1 MRNILLISFVL
12 LFNPLNVF
20 SIEPDEILSDSI
32 LENRA
37 RNLSKGIRCL
47 VCQNQSID
55 DSDSELAKDL
65 RKIIRIKIVEG
76 KKDKEIN
83 DFLVEKYGNFILMK
97 PPFYSETFLL
107 WSSPFIIVFIG
118 FIIIFFSLK
127 KTRSENFLKNTKVVI
142 HLHVTR
148 TTVVQL

>member
-1 MRNILLISFVL
+1 MKNILLISFVL
-12 LFNPLNVF
+12 LLSPLNVF
-20 SIEPDEILSDSI
+20 SIEPDEILSDSK

-55 DSDSELAKDL
+55 DSDAELAKDL

-127 KTRSENFLKNTKVVI
+127 KTRSEN
-142 HLHVTR
+142 
-148 TTVVQL
+148 

>member
-20 SIEPDEILSDSI
+20 SIEPDEILSDSK

-65 RKIIRIKIVEG
+65 RKIIRIKILEG

-127 KTRSENFLKNTKVVI
+127 KTRSEN
-142 HLHVTR
+142 
-148 TTVVQL
+148 

>member
-1 MRNILLISFVL
+1 MRNILLIFFL
-12 LFNPLNVF
+12 LLLTPLNVF
-20 SIEPDEILSDSI
+20 SVEPNEILSDSK

-127 KTRSENFLKNTKVVI
+127 KTRPEK
-142 HLHVTR
+142 
-148 TTVVQL
+148 

>member
-1 MRNILLISFVL
+1 MKSILLISFVL
-12 LFNPLNVF
+12 LLSPLNVF
-20 SIEPDEILSDSI
+20 SIEPDEILSDSK

-127 KTRSENFLKNTKVVI
+127 KTRPEN
-142 HLHVTR
+142 
-148 TTVVQL
+148 

>member
-20 SIEPDEILSDSI
+20 SIEPDEILSDSK

-83 DFLVEKYGNFILMK
+83 NFLVEKYGNFILMK

-127 KTRSENFLKNTKVVI
+127 KTRPEN
-142 HLHVTR
+142 
-148 TTVVQL
+148 

>member
-1 MRNILLISFVL
+1 MKKILLISFFL
-12 LFNPLNVF
+12 LLSPLNAF
-20 SIEPDEILSDSI
+20 SIEPDEILSDSK

-76 KKDKEIN
+76 KEDKEIN

-127 KTRSENFLKNTKVVI
+127 KTRPEN
-142 HLHVTR
+142 
-148 TTVVQL
+148 

>member
-1 MRNILLISFVL
+1 MKNILLISFVL
-12 LFNPLNVF
+12 LLNPLNVF
-20 SIEPDEILSDSI
+20 SIEPDEILSDSK

-107 WSSPFIIVFIG
+107 WSSPFIIVFFG

-127 KTRSENFLKNTKVVI
+127 KTRSEN
-142 HLHVTR
+142 
-148 TTVVQL
+148 

>member
-1 MRNILLISFVL
+1 MKKILLITFVL
-12 LFNPLNVF
+12 LLSPLNAF
-20 SIEPDEILSDSI
+20 SIEPDEILSDSK

-107 WSSPFIIVFIG
+107 WSSPFIIVFFG

-127 KTRSENFLKNTKVVI
+127 KTRPEN
-142 HLHVTR
+142 
-148 TTVVQL
+148 

>member
-1 MRNILLISFVL
+1 MKNILLIFFVL
-12 LFNPLNVF
+12 LLSPLNVF
-20 SIEPDEILSDSI
+20 SIEPDEILSDSK

-127 KTRSENFLKNTKVVI
+127 KTRPEN
-142 HLHVTR
+142 
-148 TTVVQL
+148 

>member
-1 MRNILLISFVL
+1 MKNILLISFVL
-12 LFNPLNVF
+12 LLNPLNVF
-20 SIEPDEILSDSI
+20 CIEPDEVLSDNK

-127 KTRSENFLKNTKVVI
+127 KTRSEN
-142 HLHVTR
+142 
-148 TTVVQL
+148 

>member
-1 MRNILLISFVL
+1 MKKILLISFVL
-12 LFNPLNVF
+12 LLSPLNSF
-20 SIEPDEILSDSI
+20 SIEPGEILSDSK

-118 FIIIFFSLK
+118 LIIIFFSLK
-127 KTRSENFLKNTKVVI
+127 KTRPKN
-142 HLHVTR
+142 
-148 TTVVQL
+148 

>member
-1 MRNILLISFVL
+1 MKNILLISFVL
-12 LFNPLNVF
+12 LLSPLNVF
-20 SIEPDEILSDSI
+20 SIEPDEILSDSN

-127 KTRSENFLKNTKVVI
+127 KTRPEN
-142 HLHVTR
+142 
-148 TTVVQL
+148 

>member
-1 MRNILLISFVL
+1 MKNILLISFML
-12 LFNPLNVF
+12 LLSPLNVF
-20 SIEPDEILSDSI
+20 SIEPDEILSDSK

-107 WSSPFIIVFIG
+107 WSSPFIIVLIG

-127 KTRSENFLKNTKVVI
+127 KTRPEN
-142 HLHVTR
+142 
-148 TTVVQL
+148 

>member
-1 MRNILLISFVL
+1 MLISFVL
-12 LFNPLNVF
+12 LLSPLNVF
-20 SIEPDEILSDSI
+20 SIEPDEILSDSK

-127 KTRSENFLKNTKVVI
+127 KTRSEN
-142 HLHVTR
+142 
-148 TTVVQL
+148 

>member
-20 SIEPDEILSDSI
+20 SIEPDEILSDSK

-47 VCQNQSID
+47 ICQNQSID

-127 KTRSENFLKNTKVVI
+127 KTKSEN
-142 HLHVTR
+142 
-148 TTVVQL
+148 

>member
-1 MRNILLISFVL
+1 MKNILLISFVL
-12 LFNPLNVF
+12 FLSPLNVF
-20 SIEPDEILSDSI
+20 SIEPDEILSDSK

-118 FIIIFFSLK
+118 LIIIFLSLK
-127 KTRSENFLKNTKVVI
+127 KTRSEN
-142 HLHVTR
+142 
-148 TTVVQL
+148 

>member
-12 LFNPLNVF
+12 LLNPLNVF
-20 SIEPDEILSDSI
+20 SIEPDEILSDNK

-127 KTRSENFLKNTKVVI
+127 KTRSEN
-142 HLHVTR
+142 
-148 TTVVQL
+148 

>member
-1 MRNILLISFVL
+1 MKNILLIFFVL
-12 LFNPLNVF
+12 LLNPLNVF
-20 SIEPDEILSDSI
+20 SIEPDEILSDSK

-127 KTRSENFLKNTKVVI
+127 KTRSEN
-142 HLHVTR
+142 
-148 TTVVQL
+148 

>member
-1 MRNILLISFVL
+1 MKNILLISFVL
-12 LFNPLNVF
+12 LLSPLNVF
-20 SIEPDEILSDSI
+20 SIEPDEILSDSK

-107 WSSPFIIVFIG
+107 SSSPFIIVFIG

-127 KTRSENFLKNTKVVI
+127 KTRPEN
-142 HLHVTR
+142 
-148 TTVVQL
+148 

>member
-1 MRNILLISFVL
+1 MKNILLISFVL
-12 LFNPLNVF
+12 LLSPLYVF
-20 SIEPDEILSDSI
+20 SIEPDEILSDSK

-127 KTRSENFLKNTKVVI
+127 KTRPEN
-142 HLHVTR
+142 
-148 TTVVQL
+148 

>member
-1 MRNILLISFVL
+1 MKNILLISFVL
-12 LFNPLNVF
+12 LLNPLNVF
-20 SIEPDEILSDSI
+20 SIEPDEILSDSK

-107 WSSPFIIVFIG
+107 WSSPFIIVLIG
-118 FIIIFFSLK
+118 FIIIFLSLK
-127 KTRSENFLKNTKVVI
+127 KTRPEN
-142 HLHVTR
+142 
-148 TTVVQL
+148 

>member
-1 MRNILLISFVL
+1 MKNILLISLVL
-12 LFNPLNVF
+12 LLSPLNVF

-127 KTRSENFLKNTKVVI
+127 KTRPEN
-142 HLHVTR
+142 
-148 TTVVQL
+148 

>member
-1 MRNILLISFVL
+1 MKNILLISFML
-12 LFNPLNVF
+12 LLSPLNVF
-20 SIEPDEILSDSI
+20 SIEPDEILSDSK

-118 FIIIFFSLK
+118 FMIIFFSLK
-127 KTRSENFLKNTKVVI
+127 KTRPEN
-142 HLHVTR
+142 
-148 TTVVQL
+148 

>member
-20 SIEPDEILSDSI
+20 SIEPDEILSDSK

-37 RNLSKGIRCL
+37 RYLSIGIRWL
-47 VCQNQSID
+47 VCQIQSID

-107 WSSPFIIVFIG
+107 WSSPFIIVIIG

-127 KTRSENFLKNTKVVI
+127 KTRSEN
-142 HLHVTR
+142 
-148 TTVVQL
+148 

>member
-1 MRNILLISFVL
+1 MKNILLISFVL
-12 LFNPLNVF
+12 LLSPLNVF
-20 SIEPDEILSDSI
+20 SIEPDEILSDSK

-83 DFLVEKYGNFILMK
+83 DFFVEKYGNFILMK
-97 PPFYSETFLL
+97 PPFYIETFLL

-127 KTRSENFLKNTKVVI
+127 KTRPEN
-142 HLHVTR
+142 
-148 TTVVQL
+148 

>member
-1 MRNILLISFVL
+1 MKNILLISFVL
-12 LFNPLNVF
+12 LLNPLNVF
-20 SIEPDEILSDSI
+20 SIEPDEILSDSK

-97 PPFYSETFLL
+97 PPFYCETFLL

-118 FIIIFFSLK
+118 FIIVFFSLK
-127 KTRSENFLKNTKVVI
+127 KTRPEN
-142 HLHVTR
+142 
-148 TTVVQL
+148 

>member
-1 MRNILLISFVL
+1 MKNILLISFM
-12 LFNPLNVF
+12 LFLSPLNVF
-20 SIEPDEILSDSI
+20 SIEPDEILSDSK

-127 KTRSENFLKNTKVVI
+127 KTRPEN
-142 HLHVTR
+142 
-148 TTVVQL
+148 

>member
-12 LFNPLNVF
+12 LLNPLNVF
-20 SIEPDEILSDSI
+20 SIEPDEILSDSK

-83 DFLVEKYGNFILMK
+83 NFLVEKYGNFILMK

-118 FIIIFFSLK
+118 FIIIFFSIK
-127 KTRSENFLKNTKVVI
+127 KTRPEN
-142 HLHVTR
+142 
-148 TTVVQL
+148 

>member
-1 MRNILLISFVL
+1 MKKILLISFVL
-12 LFNPLNVF
+12 LLSPLNVF
-20 SIEPDEILSDSI
+20 SIEPDEILFDSK

-127 KTRSENFLKNTKVVI
+127 KTRSEN
-142 HLHVTR
+142 
-148 TTVVQL
+148 

>member
-1 MRNILLISFVL
+1 MKNILLISFVL
-12 LFNPLNVF
+12 LLSPLNVF
-20 SIEPDEILSDSI
+20 SIEPDEILSDSK

-118 FIIIFFSLK
+118 FIIIFLSLK
-127 KTRSENFLKNTKVVI
+127 KTRPEN
-142 HLHVTR
+142 
-148 TTVVQL
+148 